1 MDESLADDSM
11 PDFYCPLPFKHVFV
25 DSTGVSPC
33 CQLARRSMNIEQW
46 IQSSELKNIQ
56 TQLIQGQ
63 VPVGCS
69 VCVRQEKTQG
79 HSLRTESLKDYSQQR
94 FTDTN
99 IDFVDYRASNICNFK
114 CRSCNPEFSHG
125 IAQEVK
131 AYPKLKKF
139 FRSID
144 SKSVTVSDTNQEWIL
159 NNLSQL
165 NRLMLTGG
173 EPTVMPGVK
182 EIINEVVANHAD
194 RISILITTNGSFTD
208 QFWKDITN
216 KIKNLHW
223 TVSIDAVGDAAT
235 VVRHGTNWSQVQD
248 NVHWLAQHAT
258 SLNINTVISNLNVL
272 QLMPVLKFVRNI
284 QKQRPCRHQ
293 FFTITR
299 PNWLAA
305 DNWPPELI
313 HQVKQYLGQCLL
325 QDLDP
330 EQNQTISALL
340 NQIDSSTFS
349 MGLWNESITYNQQ
362 LDHIRKQDHIS
373 LFNPV

>member
-1 MDESLADDSM
+1 
-11 PDFYCPLPFKHVFV
+11 
-25 DSTGVSPC
+25 
-33 CQLARRSMNIEQW
+33 MNIQHW

-56 TQLIQGQ
+56 SQLTQGQ

-79 HSLRTESLKDYSQQR
+79 HSLRTESLRDYGQQY
-94 FTDTN
+94 FTDTD

-131 AYPKLKKF
+131 THPKLEKF
-139 FRSID
+139 FKSID
-144 SKSVTVSDTNQEWIL
+144 SKSVAVTDTNQEWIL

-173 EPTVMPGVK
+173 EPTVMPGIK
-182 EIINEVVANHAD
+182 EIINEVATNHAD
-194 RISILITTNGSFTD
+194 RINILITTNGSFTD
-208 QFWKDITN
+208 VFWKDITK

-223 TVSIDAVGDAAT
+223 TVSIDAIGDAAAI
-235 VVRHGTNWSQVQD
+235 VRHGTDWSQVES
-248 NVHWLAQHAT
+248 NVNWLAEHST

-272 QLMPVLKFVRNI
+272 QLMPVLKFVRDI
-284 QKQRPCRHQ
+284 QKHRLCRHQ
-293 FFTITR
+293 FFKISR

-313 HQVKQYLGQCLL
+313 PRIKQYLDQCLS
-325 QDLDP
+325 QDLDT

-340 NQIDSSTFS
+340 EQINASIFS
-349 MGLWNESITYNQQ
+349 LTLWNQSTMYNQE
-362 LDHIRKQDHIS
+362 LDRIRKQDHIS
-373 LFNPV
+373 LFDTV